1 MRKLIDLIK
10 KNSLAVVA
18 IVLVLFP
25 LMSPPDYQF
34 YIVERSLQNAI
45 LVIGLVILLGYTG
58 PLSLGH
64 AGLLATG
71 AYTYG
76 ILATKAHW
84 PLWLAFLA
92 APIVAGLVGVAL
104 GVPSLRL
111 KGPFLMVVTIAF
123 GEIVRIVALNEE
135 RLTGGPYGLQ
145 GIPRVVQ
152 SELGLYYLMVA
163 VTLAVAVATLR
174 LHRSRIGLA
183 LLSIKEDQLVTGA
196 MGVDVSKYKVL
207 AFVLS
212 AALAGL
218 SGAFFASL
226 TRYLNPDSF
235 TILDSA
241 TYLLM
246 VVLGGMDS
254 VVGAIIASGI
264 VTALPEF
271 LRFIER
277 ARLLVYGI
285 ILLLVIWAPSTG
297 VYRKLVS
304 RFGHRPGTAAGLK
317 LADRS

>member
-1 MRKLIDLIK
+1 MQRAIDVIS
-10 KNSLAVVA
+10 KNALAVIA
-18 IVLVLFP
+18 LALILFP
-25 LMSPPDYQF
+25 LTSPPDYQF
-34 YIVERSLQNAI
+34 YILERSLQNAI

-84 PLWLAFLA
+84 PLWLAFIA
-92 APIVAGLVGVAL
+92 APVMAGMIGLAL

-145 GIPRVVQ
+145 GIPRIVK
-152 SELGLYYLMVA
+152 SELGLYYLMVGL
-163 VTLAVAVATLR
+163 TLAVAVATLR

-183 LLSIKEDQLVTGA
+183 LLSIKEDELVTGA
-196 MGVDVSKYKVL
+196 MGVNVSKYKVL

-218 SGAFFASL
+218 SGAFFACL

-246 VVLGGMDS
+246 VVLGGMQS
-254 VVGAIIASGI
+254 VTGAIIASGV
-264 VTALPEF
+264 VTALPEL
-271 LRFIER
+271 LRFIQR
-277 ARLLVYGI
+277 ARLLVYGV
-285 ILLLVIWAPSTG
+285 ILLVVIWAPSTG
-297 VYRKLVS
+297 AYRKFVS
-304 RFGHRPGTAAGLK
+304 RLGHRARRGEGLK

>member
-1 MRKLIDLIK
+1 MRLGNFLR
-10 KNSLAVVA
+10 KNALAVIA
-18 IVLVLFP
+18 LVLVIFP
-25 LMSPPDYQF
+25 LTSPPDYQF

-45 LVIGLVILLGYTG
+45 LAIGLVILLGYTG

-92 APIVAGLVGVAL
+92 APVVAGVIGLAL
-104 GVPSLRL
+104 GFPSLRL

-135 RLTGGPYGLQ
+135 ELTGGPYGLQ
-145 GIPRVVQ
+145 GIPRLINND
-152 SELGLYYLMVA
+152 LGVYYLMVA
-163 VTLAVAVATLR
+163 ATMLVAIATLR

-183 LLSIKEDQLVTGA
+183 LLSIKEDPLVTGV
-196 MGVDVSKYKVL
+196 MGVDVSNYKVM

-218 SGAFFASL
+218 SGAFFAML

-254 VVGAIIASGI
+254 VVGAILASGV
-264 VTALPEF
+264 VTALPEI
-271 LRFIER
+271 LRFMER
-277 ARLLVYGI
+277 ARLLVYAI
-285 ILLLVIWAPSTG
+285 ILLLVIWGPSTG
-297 VYRKLVS
+297 VYKKLEDRFGRKSVVAPGVKLV
-304 RFGHRPGTAAGLK
+304 
-317 LADRS
+317 DRG